1 MVQLNRIPPHYISLE
16 AALRSITVEDR
27 ISGSS
32 QIQEPAAPATRF
44 RPVPPVEQAAR
55 LVGADDPSVM
65 LWGRCGYIP
74 TSRATERPYEAP
86 SPEPKSGS

>member
-32 QIQEPAAPATRF
+32 QIQEPAPPAARF

-55 LVGADDPSVM
+55 LESAEDPAVI

-74 TSRATERPYEAP
+74 SSRATERPYDVP